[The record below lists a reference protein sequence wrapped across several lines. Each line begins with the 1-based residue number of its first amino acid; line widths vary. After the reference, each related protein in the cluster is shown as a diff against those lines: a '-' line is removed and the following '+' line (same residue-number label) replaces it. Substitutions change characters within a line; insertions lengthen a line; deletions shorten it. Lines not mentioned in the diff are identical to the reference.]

1 MKAHLLA
8 FIISIVAFISAT
20 FFLPGLNYG
29 GDSEVLIRSAVTFAL
44 LNIFIRPV
52 IGILLMPLNF
62 LTLGLMGGLTGL
74 LLLYFVTVLVPGFQ
88 ITDSNFTGLIIA
100 GKAIPPYQVNAL
112 FTALLG
118 AALIGLLSS
127 TLYWL
132 TR

>member
-1 MKAHLLA
+1 
-8 FIISIVAFISAT
+8 
-20 FFLPGLNYG
+20 
-29 GDSEVLIRSAVTFAL
+29 
-44 LNIFIRPV
+44 
-52 IGILLMPLNF
+52 MPLNF